1 MIIRLIIGLVVNYI
15 CLCYSQ
21 EIQVKM
27 LTKSYANVP
36 VIGKVYHYQ
45 TTYLANDKKNTI
57 QTTNIESRFIGF
69 MLGAFSDIKDT
80 TGTLI
85 DEGGQEWEYNI
96 NDKEY
101 WEPSDENEQVS
112 EDDVEK
118 PKKIEYSIG
127 SDDES
132 SEDYNIISVSR
143 LGHEEMEIIH
153 GFRTKKWT
161 TTLEFSEFKWVID
174 EWSVKELSL
183 LRLADSLNRQVLISQ
198 GINDTLIT
206 ISSYGSGFSN
216 NEMILGAT
224 KLDSVYQANGIPP
237 ISGEIIKGDVKKIE
251 KGNDNPKMSFGIEMV
266 ELYAESYD
274 ENRFAIPEGY
284 EFVD

>member
-1 MIIRLIIGLVVNYI
+1 MIIRLIIGLGFNCI

-21 EIQVKM
+21 DIQVKM
-27 LTKSYANVP
+27 LTKTYANVP

-45 TTYLANDKKNTI
+45 TTYLTNGKKNTI
-57 QTTNIESRFIGF
+57 QTTNIESRFISF
-69 MLGAFSDIKDT
+69 MVGAFSDTKDT

-85 DEGGQEWEYNI
+85 DEEGQEWEYNI

-101 WEPSDENEQVS
+101 WKPSDENEQTS
-112 EDDVEK
+112 EDDDEK
-118 PKKIEYSIG
+118 PKKIEYTIG

-143 LGHEEMEIIH
+143 WDHKEMENIH

-198 GINDTLIT
+198 GINDTLIA
-206 ISSYGSGFSN
+206 ISSYGSGLSN

-224 KLDSVYQANGIPP
+224 KLDSIYKANGIPP
-237 ISGEIIKGDVKKIE
+237 ITGEIIKGDVQKVE
-251 KGNDNPKMSFGIEMV
+251 KGDDDPKMSFGIEMV

-274 ENRFAIPEGY
+274 EKRFVIPLDY